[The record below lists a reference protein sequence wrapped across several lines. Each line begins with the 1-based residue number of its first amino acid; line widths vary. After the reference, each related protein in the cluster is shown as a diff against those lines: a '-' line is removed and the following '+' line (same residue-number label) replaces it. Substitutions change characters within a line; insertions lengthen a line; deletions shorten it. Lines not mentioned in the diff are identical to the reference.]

1 MIQLFLSFV
10 NMKSSLFVRAASL
23 FLLVILFQVLIARV
37 KDLGKEPKRRFQHV
51 LTGHAFVQIS
61 YVLERNLAIGLLGL
75 GAVGMYVIQT
85 YFPTQ
90 FRRTFGP
97 LLRRAELNGT
107 QRLPGAFYFLLGTA
121 LTIALVNDLTVARY
135 AVECL
140 AIADPMASWIGSTIQ
155 SPKLCQGSSV
165 SGCLACFGTAWIL
178 GWLML
183 SWTSGLYTV
192 TLGALACTVAE
203 ALPYGN
209 DNLNIPLLTALV
221 VDKLGR

>member
-1 MIQLFLSFV
+1 MII
-10 NMKSSLFVRAASL
+10 NSSLFVRAASL

-37 KDLGKEPKRRFQHV
+37 KDLGKEPKRRFQHA

-61 YVLERNLAIGLLGL
+61 YVLERNLAIGLLGF
-75 GAVGMYVIQT
+75 GAVGMFLVQT

-90 FRRTFGP
+90 FRQTFGP
-97 LLRRAELNGT
+97 LLRPAELDGS

-121 LTIALVNDLTVARY
+121 LTVALVDDWTIARY

-140 AIADPMASWIGSTIQ
+140 AMADPMASWIGSTIR
-155 SPKLCQGSSV
+155 SPKVLGLQGSSV
-165 SGCLACFGTAWIL
+165 SGCLACFGTAWLL

-183 SWTSGLYTV
+183 STTTTNGFYTTV
-192 TLGALACTVAE
+192 TLGALACTIAE

-221 VDKLGR
+221 VDTLG